1 MNQLKAEFPSARE
14 PLPCYHHAMTRT
26 EAIAIINAKLAD
38 LDDERVETVA
48 AIVQS
53 MDAPDDLPRELTA
66 RELAL
71 IEQSKQDFKAG
82 RTYTLDEMDTY
93 LDAAAAKRA
102 LTRSA

>member
-1 MNQLKAEFPSARE
+1 
-14 PLPCYHHAMTRT
+14 MTRT
-26 EAIAIINAKLAD
+26 EAIAIITAKLAD
-38 LDDERVETVA
+38 LDDERVEAVA

-53 MDAPDDLPRELTA
+53 MDGDLPRELTA

-71 IEQSKQDFKAG
+71 IEQSKQDFEAG